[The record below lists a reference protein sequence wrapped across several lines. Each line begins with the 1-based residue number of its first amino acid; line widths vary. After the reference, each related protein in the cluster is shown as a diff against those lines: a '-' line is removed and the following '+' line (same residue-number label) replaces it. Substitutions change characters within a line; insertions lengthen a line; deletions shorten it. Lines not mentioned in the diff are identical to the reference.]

1 MSELYE
7 NRNKGVFMAPKFPV
21 MAVIL
26 MVFALICSFIPL
38 AANIGYQGFTAYLY
52 FIAMLL
58 IFVGL
63 VLHKVKMQI
72 LTGIGTL
79 ILAAYNIY
87 SAVNSVYYM
96 ATGYANGWI
105 ICDLFIS
112 LLAIAAFTVTG
123 LHYVLKKPKPGKSA
137 KLILMIPLA
146 CLTLIYMIV
155 RVISLVN
162 YYNPTFILLNF
173 ISDLLLY
180 FALMIYTPFREA

>member
-7 NRNKGVFMAPKFPV
+7 NRNSGVFMAPKFPV

-38 AANIGYQGFTAYLY
+38 AANFGYQRFTAYLY

-87 SAVNSVYYM
+87 TAVNSVYYM

-123 LHYVLKKPKPGKSA
+123 LHYVLKRPKPGKSA

-146 CLTLIYMIV
+146 CLTLVYVIV
-155 RVISLVN
+155 RAIGSMS
-162 YYNPTFILLNF
+162 YYNPAF
-173 ISDLLLY
+173 LLLMGLSDMLMF